1 MRLKTY
7 LIISQLLA
15 VTLSVFLLGA
25 MNFYYMYQNVQ
36 QDLQYKNDMLAHA
49 TSREVAELLRA
60 PLRLMEQIRAVY
72 QNESLGSQSAA
83 DEVVNHLI
91 QQEKFFD
98 RIEFIDEK
106 GYVVRTIPRNED
118 MADMDRSRYEF
129 YKKISNGT
137 SVYWSNSF
145 ISAETGQ
152 PTVIVAMP
160 VSGGSIAGYLN
171 LQRVSNITDVFFEMY
186 GKNVFVAIT
195 DERGVTIAH
204 TDREK
209 VWQREWSG
217 DYFALHKDQKNDKEK
232 QVAISGVEYLVSAE
246 EVNESGWHVVVYQA
260 VDVAFATLH
269 RIQWFFIISASLVL
283 VGGLALSWRKLGSTL
298 QAFSRLNQ
306 RFVAIAGGN
315 LEIKAEHEGFSE
327 LNEMVDH
334 FNHMV
339 HNVRERDRRLYELA
353 HKDSLTGLG
362 NRSLFLQWMQ
372 QAVWE
377 NKPFGVVFLDL
388 DDFKLVN
395 DSYGHWQGDLLLI
408 KVAEKLRAIAGEN
421 AVLARLGGDEFV
433 FIVQNWEDAP
443 GMDWIQR
450 LSETMAEPVK
460 VNSYVFSTEAS
471 IGISVFPKDSGD
483 ADELLRFAD
492 MAMYQAKNHG
502 KNGFCFY
509 AEKMNEEIKRKN
521 EIIELGMKRFLTNCF
536 CNTNPYFLRMGKR
549 FEA

>member
-91 QQEKFFD
+91 QQENFFD

-145 ISAETGQ
+145 ISTETGQ

-171 LQRVSNITDVFFEMY
+171 LQRVSNITDVFFELY
-186 GKNVFVAIT
+186 GRNVFVAIT

-217 DYFALHKDQKNDKEK
+217 DYFALHKDQRNDKER
-232 QVAISGVEYLVSAE
+232 QVSVSGVEYLVSAE

-339 HNVRERDRRLYELA
+339 HNVQERDRRLYELA

-377 NKPFGVVFLDL
+377 N
-388 DDFKLVN
+388 
-395 DSYGHWQGDLLLI
+395 
-408 KVAEKLRAIAGEN
+408 
-421 AVLARLGGDEFV
+421 
-433 FIVQNWEDAP
+433 
-443 GMDWIQR
+443 
-450 LSETMAEPVK
+450 
-460 VNSYVFSTEAS
+460 
-471 IGISVFPKDSGD
+471 
-483 ADELLRFAD
+483 
-492 MAMYQAKNHG
+492 
-502 KNGFCFY
+502 
-509 AEKMNEEIKRKN
+509 
-521 EIIELGMKRFLTNCF
+521 
-536 CNTNPYFLRMGKR
+536 
-549 FEA
+549 